1 MAVARPNPRRS
12 SVVNSVVARGSSR
25 APVHVVAIAE
35 GARVTPVE
43 LFLDLVFVYGFTQVT
58 AFMAEDLTWS
68 GVVRGLCILFAL
80 WWLWTGFAW
89 LGNVVRADE
98 GPARIVLFAVMAV
111 VFVIDITVPEAF
123 VNFPGGLWGPWVFAA
138 CYLLVMLMHN
148 GIMLYAARE
157 VTRIRNNTLLLLI
170 PTLLAT
176 TFFFIAG
183 KQSGLTQTLLWVA
196 AVLITYI
203 SVYFIRPEGWHLG
216 AASHFAERHG
226 LILIIALGESV
237 VAIGVGVSA
246 LPVSWELIG
255 ASVLGIAV
263 LAAMW
268 WTYFDVVA
276 IAGESLLHNLPD
288 AQRPR
293 MARDAYTFLHFPMV
307 AGIILM
313 ALGLKKVFEHLSD
326 PLYGIGLYALYG
338 GVSLYLLAL
347 VAFRLRGLKTVSVQ
361 RLVVATGLLVLIAAA
376 SHLPA
381 LGALLLLTVIMVGL
395 VVYEVFVFAPVREQ
409 VRHGQKE

>member
-111 VFVIDITVPEAF
+111 VFVMDITVPEAF